1 MSGRREIWYIHFLL
15 LLVCSCKL
23 LCPCL
28 NFYRNHVQKSTKNC
42 NFAVFYSIKTVFL
55 MSKRHEIWYV
65 HILPPIVYPCKISCQ
80 CLDSCRS
87 HAQKR
92 YKKSLSC
99 SILQHKNKLPD
110 DGETWNLAC
119 RFLIPF
125 CLTMYNFMS
134 LYWFL
139 WQPRS
144 KRYNKLQFCSI
155 LQYKN
160 RLPDVRETWDLEC
173 MFLIP
178 ASLPL

>member
-1 MSGRREIWYIHFLL
+1 MSGRLEIWYVHFLL

-125 CLTMYNFMS
+125 CLTMYDFMS
-134 LYWFL
+134 LY
-139 WQPRS
+139 
-144 KRYNKLQFCSI
+144 
-155 LQYKN
+155 
-160 RLPDVRETWDLEC
+160 
-173 MFLIP
+173 
-178 ASLPL
+178 